1 MVGLLC
7 GFVNRYLKKEFK
19 LEQVEVSWTR
29 IAKIYWL
36 VLWRGMLFGVL
47 GTLIAGFLLPVVL
60 SPFDVSEVVFVWSA
74 RVVGALIGVIVG
86 MVVFRMLF
94 DKMFTDFEVVLV
106 RPGSQN
112 NQIGAQ

>member
-1 MVGLLC
+1 M
-7 GFVNRYLKKEFK
+7 
-19 LEQVEVSWTR
+19 EQVEVSWTR